1 MQVSVEEVG
10 QLGRKMTIV
19 VPAEKIEAE
28 VTQRLNTMKGQAKI
42 DGFRPGKVPMNVV
55 KQRYEGSIRQ
65 EVLADQ
71 MQANYRDA
79 VLQEKLRPA
88 GAPTIQPE
96 QIEPGQ
102 DLTFIANFDVYPEIT
117 VSDFTKL
124 EVTVPVSEVEEQHI
138 EYTLTNMREQH
149 KDYAEEAVA
158 AENGHRVTMDFVGK
172 LDGVE
177 FEGGKS
183 EDYRLT
189 LGGGGM
195 IAGFEDNIV
204 GMKAGEDKTFMITFP
219 EDYGNEQLAGQEASF
234 DIALKLVESGTLP
247 EVDSDFVKGY
257 GIESGE
263 KSELRAKIKESLENE
278 LKTQIGNKS
287 KAAVM
292 ECVIANHDFELPES
306 LIAQEVEA
314 LRKQAAENFQ
324 MQQSADLPDEL
335 FVDEAKRRIK
345 LGLVIGEIVNE
356 QKLQVNPVEVEQR
369 IEQIARQYQDY
380 QQVIEYY
387 TSNTQARASIE
398 AVVMEDQVVS
408 WVLSHVKTVEQ
419 KEEFDELVKPN
430 QQQQ

>member
-19 VPAEKIEAE
+19 VPADKLEAE
-28 VTQRLNTMKGQAKI
+28 VTQRLNTLKGQAKI

-55 KQRYEGSIRQ
+55 KQRYEGSVRQ

-71 MQANYRDA
+71 MQASYRDA

-102 DLTFIANFDVYPEIT
+102 DLTFVANFDVYPEIT
-117 VSDFTKL
+117 VSDFTQL

-149 KDYAEEAVA
+149 KDYAEAAVA

-195 IAGFEDNIV
+195 IAGFEDEIL
-204 GMKAGEDKTFMITFP
+204 GMKAGDDKTFMITFP

-234 DIALKLVESGTLP
+234 DIALKLVETGTLP
-247 EVDSDFVKGY
+247 EVDADFVKEY

-263 KSELRAKIKESLENE
+263 ESELRAKIKESLENE
-278 LKTQIGNKS
+278 LKVQIGNKS

-345 LGLVIGEIVNE
+345 LGLVIGEIVNQ

-380 QQVIEYY
+380 QQVIDYY
-387 TSNTQARASIE
+387 SSNTQARASIE

-408 WVLSHVKTVEQ
+408 WILSQVKTLEQ

-430 QQQQ
+430 QQ

>member
-19 VPAEKIEAE
+19 VPADKIEAE

-234 DIALKLVESGTLP
+234 DIALKLVESGKLP

-263 KSELRAKIKESLENE
+263 ESELRAKIKESLENE

-387 TSNTQARASIE
+387 TNNTQARASIE